1 MMLLMNRT
9 KPISAAGI
17 TIAVALAI
25 GSTALV
31 AENWPSWRGPTN
43 TGVSTETD
51 LPVSW
56 SSKENVLWKLPLPGV
71 SGSTPIVWDDRVF
84 LTVADGGNLE
94 LWSVERTQGT
104 VLWKRHLDTGNE
116 KKRKGNLSSPSPV
129 TDGKRVWALTGTG
142 TLRAFDFGGRELWSR
157 NLQNEYGRFGILHGY
172 SSSPLLHGSSLYI
185 QVLHGFHT
193 DDPSYLLALDTKS
206 GQTRWRVERPT
217 DAPREAPDAYTTPAL
232 LESADGIV
240 IVVSGADYVTGHAA
254 ESGEELWRI
263 PGLNPTRNPM
273 QRIVASPVVRM
284 NLIYVPSRVKPFL
297 AMQASGLSGR
307 IAPDVTWKTDR
318 GPDVPSPVV
327 TESSVYL
334 LNDSGILWQLEAATG
349 NVIWGPKRLETSS
362 YSASPVLADGRLYAT
377 NENGLTTVVSAGAE
391 FNILAINDVGE
402 NTLASLAISEG
413 QIFLRTARHL
423 FCIGET
429 K

>member
-1 MMLLMNRT
+1 
-9 KPISAAGI
+9 
-17 TIAVALAI
+17 
-25 GSTALV
+25 
-31 AENWPSWRGPTN
+31 
-43 TGVSTETD
+43 
-51 LPVSW
+51 
-56 SSKENVLWKLPLPGV
+56 
-71 SGSTPIVWDDRVF
+71 
-84 LTVADGGNLE
+84 
-94 LWSVERTQGT
+94 
-104 VLWKRHLDTGNE
+104 
-116 KKRKGNLSSPSPV
+116 
-129 TDGKRVWALTGTG
+129 
-142 TLRAFDFGGRELWSR
+142 
-157 NLQNEYGRFGILHGY
+157 
-172 SSSPLLHGSSLYI
+172 
-185 QVLHGFHT
+185 
-193 DDPSYLLALDTKS
+193 LLALDTKS

-273 QRIVASPVVRM
+273 QRIVASPVVRR